1 MSHETAAYLVTPL
14 ALAAVHLFAG
24 RLRFLGGI
32 PRHWLLSAFG
42 GISVAYAVVHLLPEV
57 AEADEAISEAAEGVL
72 PFVDRHAYLVVLAGL
87 ALFYGLERLA
97 IRSRTPR
104 PGEPEKATSP
114 GVFAVSVASF
124 AVYNA
129 LIGHLLVR
137 RADEQ
142 GAAALAL
149 FAAALGVHF
158 VVNDFG
164 LREHHQRRYQD
175 VGRWGLSASILL
187 GWLTGALAEVS
198 AAWLGLI
205 LAFLAGGVIL
215 NVLKEELPEERQSR
229 LFPLVGGMVGYTAL
243 LLAV

>member
-1 MSHETAAYLVTPL
+1 MPHELATALVA
-14 ALAAVHLFAG
+14 ALGLTAVHLFGG
-24 RLRFLGGI
+24 RLRFLAGI

-42 GISVAYAVVHLLPEV
+42 GISVSYAVVHLLPEV
-57 AEADEAISEAAEGVL
+57 AEADETLSQAAEGVL
-72 PFVDRHAYLVVLAGL
+72 PFVDRHAYLLVLAGL
-87 ALFYGLERLA
+87 AVFYGLERLA

-104 PGEPEKATSP
+104 EEQSEKATSP

-137 RADEQ
+137 RAEEH

-158 VVNDFG
+158 VINDFG
-164 LREHHQRRYQD
+164 LREHHKRRYQN
-175 VGRWGLSASILL
+175 VGRWVLSASILL
-187 GWLTGALAEVS
+187 GWVTAALGEVS
-198 AAWLGLI
+198 AASLGLL
-205 LAFLAGGVIL
+205 LAFLSGGVIL
-215 NVLKEELPEERQSR
+215 NVLKEELPEERESR
-229 LFPLVGGMVGYTAL
+229 LFPLVGGMVAYTAL